1 MKFIHDWKIKNQKLF
16 IFIFIFFK
24 LECQLIMMDNVTIG
38 ENMMMGA
45 IIFKTLFKILF
56 SSTMLS
62 NLKNVVM

>member
-1 MKFIHDWKIKNQKLF
+1 
-16 IFIFIFFK
+16 
-24 LECQLIMMDNVTIG
+24 MMDNVTIG